1 MGGQLSCYI
10 LFQSHTDGLA
20 LEKILKSERIKY
32 TIVPTPREL
41 SKSCGITIMIN
52 PDDEEKV
59 REILDINPEIK
70 VNGIHTIERKRRG
83 WF

>member
-10 LFQSHTDGLA
+10 LFPSHTDGLA